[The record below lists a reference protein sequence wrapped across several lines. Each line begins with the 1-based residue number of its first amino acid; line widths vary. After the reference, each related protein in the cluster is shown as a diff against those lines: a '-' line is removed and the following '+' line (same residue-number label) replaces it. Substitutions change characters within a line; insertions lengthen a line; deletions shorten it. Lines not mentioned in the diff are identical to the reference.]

1 MNADTN
7 VFHNVLP
14 KEKRKNIFLLC
25 DDIRTHSG
33 IGTIAREIVLGTVHR
48 FNWFNLGG
56 AQRHPD
62 EGKEIDFSQEAARMS
77 GVSDAQV
84 FIYPVSGYGNQPLI
98 RHFISSK
105 KFDAMFI
112 FTDPR
117 YWVWLFHM
125 EREIRSKM
133 PLVYL
138 NIWDDGP
145 VPRWNREFY
154 RSCDLI
160 MNISKQTYSLVKRCV
175 HDSENVVSLHS
186 SERRVDLVSL
196 NEITTFV

>member
-1 MNADTN
+1 MENQAN
-7 VFHNVLP
+7 FFEALP
-14 KEKRKNIFLLC
+14 REQRKNIFFLC

-33 IGTIAREIVLGTVHR
+33 IGTIAREIVFGTVHR

-56 AQRHPD
+56 AQRHPE
-62 EGKEIDFSQEAARMS
+62 EGKEIDYSNEVAKS
-77 GVSDAQV
+77 TGISDALV
-84 FIYPVSGYGNQPLI
+84 FIYPVSGYGNQQMI
-98 RHFISSK
+98 REFISKK
-105 KFDAMFI
+105 KFDAMLI

-133 PLVYL
+133 PLIYL

-160 MNISKQTYSLVKRCV
+160 MNISKQTYALVKRCV
-175 HDSENVVSLHS
+175 HDSENLISLHS
-186 SERRVDLVSL
+186 ADRKTDVLSL
-196 NEITTFV
+196 SDIEN